1 MINYIIKRSN
11 GKIYASIPN
20 NTILGPNQPNQN
32 PAPIN
37 LVGRNKVGYGQAW
50 DENALWQAENFA
62 GQLAPKGSIIGQ
74 VWYRYT
80 SGTGELLI
88 SLVDNARQPDAS
100 LPATELDWAAIPMI
114 TVFNTVPDGSN
125 SIMGRMVL
133 TNNGDS
139 LKVLM
144 KDKEWREIQTVRP
157 QNKQY
162 ESLLDI
168 NYDTG
173 TKYISFTQSTPT
185 KPVAYFNVGGASFV
199 DPSGYTIF
207 QDGDGVFQFGAN
219 YFYELKI
226 IAREVSVL
234 AGEITSIP
242 QNYKTWLIKGSWYV
256 NNEGGF
262 VPGTTVASQIP
273 DPRKVANLTQIT
285 DIIDSTQ
292 DNWNCTININ
302 GVDIT
307 LPGANG
313 TTEADCENYVL
324 ASLNSKKHLG
334 IRIDGN
340 VTNLAAGQTRLTQWS
355 VLIKVTG
362 VPPIGV

>member
-1 MINYIIKRSN
+1 MISYVIKRSN
-11 GKIYASIPN
+11 GKIYASIPE

-62 GQLAPKGSIIGQ
+62 GQLAPKGSITGQ
-74 VWYRYT
+74 IWYRYT

-88 SLVDNARQPDAS
+88 SVVDDARQPDAS
-100 LPATELDWAAIPMI
+100 VPATELDWAAIPMI

-144 KDKEWREIQTVRP
+144 KDKEWREIQTSRP

-162 ESLLDI
+162 EALLDI
-168 NYDTG
+168 NYDSG
-173 TKYISFTQSTPT
+173 TKYVAFSQSAST
-185 KPVAYFNVGGASFV
+185 KPISYFNVGAASLV
-199 DPSGYTIF
+199 DEDGYTVF

-226 IAREVSVL
+226 IAREVSLVNN
-234 AGEITSIP
+234 EVVSIP
-242 QNYKTWLIKGSWYV
+242 ANYKTWLIKGSWFV
-256 NNEGGF
+256 NNAGTYI
-262 VPGTTVASQIP
+262 PGTTVASALP

-292 DNWNCTININ
+292 SNWNVTVNIN
-302 GVDIT
+302 GIDVS

-313 TTEADCENYVL
+313 TTQADYENFVM
-324 ASLNSKKHLG
+324 ASLNSNKHLG

-340 VTNLAAGQTRLTQWS
+340 ITNLPAGQTTYTQWS
-355 VLIKVTG
+355 VYLSVTG

>member
-1 MINYIIKRSN
+1 MINYVIKRSN

-62 GQLAPKGSIIGQ
+62 GQLAPKGSITGQ
-74 VWYRYT
+74 IWYRYT

-100 LPATELDWAAIPMI
+100 VPATELDWAAIPMI

-144 KDKEWREIQTVRP
+144 KDKEWREIQTSRP

-162 ESLLDI
+162 EALLDI
-168 NYDTG
+168 NYDSG
-173 TKYISFTQSTPT
+173 TKYIAFNQSIST
-185 KPVAYFNVGGASFV
+185 KPISYFNVGGASTV
-199 DPSGYTIF
+199 DANGYTVF
-207 QDGDGVFQFGAN
+207 QNGDGVFQFGSN

-226 IAREVSVL
+226 IAREVSLVNG
-234 AGEITSIP
+234 AVVSIP
-242 QNYKTWLIKGSWYV
+242 ANFKTWLVKGSWYV
-256 NNEGGF
+256 NNEGTY
-262 VPGTTVASQIP
+262 VPGTTIASALP
-273 DPRKVANLTQIT
+273 DPRKVANLTQIIDT
-285 DIIDSTQ
+285 IDSTQ
-292 DNWNCTININ
+292 DNWNVTVNIN
-302 GVDIT
+302 GIDVS

-313 TTEADCENYVL
+313 TTQADYENFVL
-324 ASLNSKKHLG
+324 ASLNSDKHLG

-340 VTNLAAGQTRLTQWS
+340 VSGLSTGQNTFTQWS
-355 VLIKVTG
+355 VFIQITG
-362 VPPIGV
+362 VPPLGV

>member
-1 MINYIIKRSN
+1 MINYVIKRSN

-62 GQLAPKGSIIGQ
+62 GQLAPKGSIVGQ
-74 VWYRYT
+74 IWYRYT

-100 LPATELDWAAIPMI
+100 NPATELDWAAIPMI

-144 KDKEWREIQTVRP
+144 KDKEWREIQTTRP
-157 QNKQY
+157 QNKQF

-173 TKYISFTQSTPT
+173 QKYVSFTQSTPT
-185 KPVAYFNVGGASFV
+185 RPISYFNIGGASIV
-199 DPSGYTIF
+199 DSAGYTVF

-226 IAREVSVL
+226 IAREVTVVNDKIVSNP
-234 AGEITSIP
+234 A
-242 QNYKTWLIKGSWYV
+242 NYKTWMIKGQWYV
-256 NNEGGF
+256 NNPSSYT
-262 VPGTTVASQIP
+262 PGTTPISQIP
-273 DPRKVANLTQIT
+273 DPRRVANLSNIT
-285 DIIDSTQ
+285 DTIDSTQ
-292 DNWNCTININ
+292 DQWNVSVNIN
-302 GVDIT
+302 GADIS
-307 LPGANG
+307 LPNPNG
-313 TTEADCENYVL
+313 TTQADYENYVL
-324 ASLNSKKHLG
+324 ASLNTSKHLG

-340 VTNLAAGQTRLTQWS
+340 ISNLAAGQTKLTQWS

>member
-62 GQLAPKGSIIGQ
+62 GQLAPKGSVTGQ
-74 VWYRYT
+74 IWYRYT
-80 SGTGELLI
+80 SGIGELLI

-100 LPATELDWAAIPMI
+100 KPETELDWAAIPMI

-139 LKVLM
+139 LRVLM
-144 KDKEWREIQTVRP
+144 KDKEWREIQTSRP

-173 TKYISFTQSTPT
+173 TKYISYTQSTPVR
-185 KPVAYFNVGGASFV
+185 PVAYFNVGAASDV
-199 DPSGYTIF
+199 DNAGYTVF
-207 QDGDGVFQFGAN
+207 QNGDGVFQFGSN

-226 IAREVSVL
+226 IAREVSVQS
-234 AGEITSIP
+234 GEVVSIP
-242 QNYKTWLIKGSWYV
+242 PNYKTWLIKGSWYI
-256 NNEGGF
+256 NNEGTY
-262 VPGTTVASQIP
+262 VPGTTVASALP
-273 DPRKVANLTQIT
+273 DPRKVANLTQIIDT
-285 DIIDSTQ
+285 IDSTQ
-292 DNWNCTININ
+292 DSWDVSVNIN
-302 GVDIT
+302 GIDVN

-313 TTEADCENYVL
+313 TTQADYENFVL
-324 ASLNSKKHLG
+324 ASLNSNKHLG
-334 IRIDGN
+334 IRIDGT
-340 VTNLAAGQTRLTQWS
+340 VSNLSVGQTTLTQWS
-355 VLIKVTG
+355 VFLKLTG
-362 VPPIGV
+362 VPPVGV

>member
-1 MINYIIKRSN
+1 MINYVIKRSN
-11 GKIYASIPN
+11 GKIYASIPSN
-20 NTILGPNQPNQN
+20 SILGPNQPNAN

-62 GQLAPKGSIIGQ
+62 GQLAPKGSVIGQ
-74 VWYRYT
+74 IWYRYT

-100 LPATELDWAAIPMI
+100 QPDTELDWAAIPMI

-144 KDKEWREIQTVRP
+144 KDKEWREIQTTRP
-157 QNKQY
+157 QNKQF

-168 NYDTG
+168 EYDAG
-173 TKYISFTQSTPT
+173 TKYISFTQTSSLRPIS
-185 KPVAYFNVGGASFV
+185 YFNVGAASDV
-199 DPSGYTIF
+199 DDAGYTVF
-207 QDGDGVFQFGAN
+207 QNGDGVFQFGSN

-226 IAREVSVL
+226 IGREVTTQNGNIVSV
-234 AGEITSIP
+234 P

-256 NNEGGF
+256 NNEGTY
-262 VPGTTVASQIP
+262 VPGTTVASALP
-273 DPRKVANLTQIT
+273 DPRRVANLTQNI

-292 DNWNCTININ
+292 DTWNVSVNIN
-302 GVDIT
+302 GIDVS

-313 TTEADCENYVL
+313 TTQADYENYVL
-324 ASLNSKKHLG
+324 SSLNSNKNLG

-340 VTNLAAGQTRLTQWS
+340 ITGLASGQTKLTQWS
-355 VLIKVTG
+355 VFIKITG

>member
-1 MINYIIKRSN
+1 MINYVIKRSN
-11 GKIYASIPN
+11 GQIFASIPN
-20 NTILGPNQPNQN
+20 HTILGPNQPNQN

-37 LVGRNKVGYGQAW
+37 LVGRDKVGYGQAW
-50 DENALWQAENFA
+50 NENALWQSENFA

-74 VWYRYT
+74 IWYRYT

-100 LPATELDWAAIPMI
+100 QPDTELDWAAIPMI

-144 KDKEWREIQTVRP
+144 KDKEWREIQTTRP
-157 QNKQY
+157 QNKQF

-173 TKYISFTQSTPT
+173 TKYISFTQSTAT
-185 KPVAYFNVGGASFV
+185 RPVAYFNVGGASLV
-199 DPSGYTIF
+199 DNAGYTVF
-207 QDGDGVFQFGAN
+207 QNGDGVFQFGSN

-226 IAREVSVL
+226 IAREVNL
-234 AGEITSIP
+234 ANGEVVSLP
-242 QNYKTWLIKGSWYV
+242 QNYKTWTIKGAWYV
-256 NNEGGF
+256 NNPSTY
-262 VPGTTVASQIP
+262 VPGTTPIDQVP
-273 DPRKVANLTQIT
+273 DPRRVANLTQNIDT
-285 DIIDSTQ
+285 IDSTQ
-292 DNWNCTININ
+292 DMWNVTVNIN
-302 GVDIT
+302 GVDIN
-307 LPGANG
+307 LPNPSG
-313 TTEADCENYVL
+313 TTQADYENYVL
-324 ASLNSKKHLG
+324 ASLNTNKHLG

-340 VTNLAAGQTRLTQWS
+340 VSNLSVGQTTLTQWS
-355 VLIKVTG
+355 VLLKVTG

>member
-1 MINYIIKRSN
+1 MINYVIKRSN

-62 GQLAPKGSIIGQ
+62 GQLAPKGSITGQ
-74 VWYRYT
+74 IWYRYT

-100 LPATELDWAAIPMI
+100 QPDTELDWAAIPMI

-139 LKVLM
+139 LKILM
-144 KDKEWREIQTVRP
+144 KDKEWREIQTSRP
-157 QNKQY
+157 QNKQF

-168 NYDTG
+168 NYDDG
-173 TKYISFTQSTPT
+173 TNYISFTQSSATR
-185 KPVAYFNVGGASFV
+185 PVSYFNVGAASMV
-199 DPSGYTIF
+199 DAAGYTVF
-207 QDGDGVFQFGAN
+207 QNGDGVYQFGAN

-226 IAREVSVL
+226 IAREVTLQNGDVV
-234 AGEITSIP
+234 SIP
-242 QNYKTWLIKGSWYV
+242 QNYKTWMVKGSWYV
-256 NNEGGF
+256 NNEGSY
-262 VPGTTVASQIP
+262 VPGVTVASALP
-273 DPRKVANLTQIT
+273 DPRRVANLTQIVDT
-285 DIIDSTQ
+285 IDSTQ
-292 DNWNCTININ
+292 DNWNVNVNIN
-302 GVDIT
+302 GIDIS

-313 TTEADCENYVL
+313 TTQADYENFVL
-324 ASLNSKKHLG
+324 SSLNTNKHLG

-340 VTNLAAGQTRLTQWS
+340 VSNLGAGQTTLTQWS
-355 VLIKVTG
+355 VFIKLTG
-362 VPPIGV
+362 VPPVGV

>member
-20 NTILGPNQPNQN
+20 NVVLGPNQPNQN

-50 DENALWQAENFA
+50 DENALWQVENFA
-62 GQLAPKGSIIGQ
+62 GQLAPKGSIVGQ
-74 VWYRYT
+74 IWYRYS

-100 LPATELDWAAIPMI
+100 NPDTELDWAAIPMI
-114 TVFNTVPDGSN
+114 TVFNTVPDGAN

-139 LKVLM
+139 LRVLM
-144 KDKEWREIQTVRP
+144 KDKEWREIQTSRP
-157 QNKQY
+157 LNKQY

-173 TKYISFTQSTPT
+173 TKYIAYTQSNST
-185 KPVAYFNVGGASFV
+185 KPVAYFNVGGASTV
-199 DPSGYTIF
+199 DSSGYTVF
-207 QDGDGVFQFGAN
+207 QDGEGVFQFGSN

-226 IAREVSVL
+226 MAREVNLVS
-234 AGEITSIP
+234 GEVVSAP
-242 QNYKTWLIKGSWYV
+242 QNYKTWKIKGSWYI
-256 NNEGGF
+256 NNEGTY
-262 VPGTTVASQIP
+262 VPGTTIASQLP
-273 DPRKVANLTQIT
+273 DPRKVANLTSIV
-285 DIIDSTQ
+285 DVIDSTL
-292 DNWNCTININ
+292 DNWNVSVNIN
-302 GVDIT
+302 GVDLT

-313 TTEADCENYVL
+313 ATQLDYDNFVM
-324 ASLNSKKHLG
+324 ASLNSSKNLG

-340 VTNLAAGQTRLTQWS
+340 VTGLSTGQTVLTQWS
-355 VLIKVTG
+355 VYLSVTG
-362 VPPIGV
+362 IPPIGA

>member
-1 MINYIIKRSN
+1 MINYVIKRSN

-62 GQLAPKGSIIGQ
+62 GQLAPKGSITGQ
-74 VWYRYT
+74 IWYRYT

-88 SLVDNARQPDAS
+88 SLVDNARQPNAS
-100 LPATELDWAAIPMI
+100 IPATELDWAAIPMI

-144 KDKEWREIQTVRP
+144 KDKEWREIQTTRP

-162 ESLLDI
+162 EALLDI

-173 TKYISFTQSTPT
+173 TKYISFSQSAST
-185 KPVAYFNVGGASFV
+185 KPVSYFNVGGASIL
-199 DPSGYTIF
+199 DADNYTVF
-207 QDGDGVFQFGAN
+207 QDGDGVFQFGSN

-226 IAREVSVL
+226 MAREVSLV
-234 AGEITSIP
+234 AGEVVSIP
-242 QNYKTWLIKGSWYV
+242 TNYKTWLIKGSWYI
-256 NNEGGF
+256 NNEGTYIA
-262 VPGTTVASQIP
+262 GTTIASELP
-273 DPRKVANLTQIT
+273 DPRKVAGLTQIT
-285 DIIDSTQ
+285 DIIDSNQ
-292 DNWNCTININ
+292 DNWSVSVNIN
-302 GVDIT
+302 GVDTT

-313 TTEADCENYVL
+313 TTQAAYEDFVM
-324 ASLNSKKHLG
+324 ASLDSNKHLG
-334 IRIDGN
+334 IRIDGG
-340 VTNLAAGQTRLTQWS
+340 VSGLSSGQTTYTQWS
-355 VLIKVTG
+355 VLLKVTG